1 LEDRLGISDHGHT
14 TSRRHDVQPNYA
26 APPSR
31 SSSLDVDASQ
41 MRGTVT
47 LSPAQVDAARM
58 AGISLDEYARQV
70 LVLQARKRMGDYQ

>member
-1 LEDRLGISDHGHT
+1 
-14 TSRRHDVQPNYA
+14 
-26 APPSR
+26 
-31 SSSLDVDASQ
+31 
-41 MRGTVT
+41 MRGKVT